1 MYFVLVGDVCM
12 SQQAWSC
19 PVLLLAWSH
28 VLIRFVVRPC
38 SIMGCPPLS
47 VSILIWVVRDQEE
60 ERKMETEIKR
70 LGGTMSS
77 TGEGR
82 RLSSCCV
89 VDNSRRCFLDDVGR
103 ESGIRG
109 LTTRRQMKKKSTRV

>member
-1 MYFVLVGDVCM
+1 
-12 SQQAWSC
+12 
-19 PVLLLAWSH
+19 
-28 VLIRFVVRPC
+28 
-38 SIMGCPPLS
+38 
-47 VSILIWVVRDQEE
+47 
-60 ERKMETEIKR
+60 METEIKR

-103 ESGIRG
+103 EAGIRG
-109 LTTRRQMKKKSTRV
+109 LISQRQMKKKSTRV